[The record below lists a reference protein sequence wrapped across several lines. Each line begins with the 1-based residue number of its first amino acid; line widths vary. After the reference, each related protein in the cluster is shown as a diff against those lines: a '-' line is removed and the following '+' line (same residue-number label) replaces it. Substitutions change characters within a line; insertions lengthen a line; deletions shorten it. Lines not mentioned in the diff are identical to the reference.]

1 MAFGNLIRNVV
12 SAIRTAPS
20 RIAEYT
26 RTNPTHIEDE
36 IIDDAVRPKQS
47 WFKRNITDKL
57 ADVVGITSVSRAAR
71 ESASRGTI
79 IQKGQSPLNALT
91 GEFNPKVPVNVRVQ
105 ITNTGEYRNFLYN
118 MTEREYQTFI
128 NDPDQFIQD
137 RFEGVEK
144 YANSPFM
151 VVDWT

>member
-1 MAFGNLIRNVV
+1 MGFGNLLRNVAT
-12 SAIRTAPS
+12 AIRTAPS
-20 RIAEYT
+20 RIAEYS
-26 RTNPTHIEDE
+26 RTNPSHIEDE

-91 GEFNPKVPVNVRVQ
+91 GEFNPKVSVNVTIQ
-105 ITNTGEYRNFLYN
+105 ITTTGQYRNILYN

-128 NDPDQFIQD
+128 NDPEQFIQD
-137 RFEGVEK
+137 RFEGCLL
-144 YANSPFM
+144 YTSPSPR
-151 VVDWT
+151 DS

>member
-1 MAFGNLIRNVV
+1 MAFGNFLRNVAT
-12 SAIRTAPS
+12 AIRTAPS

-105 ITNTGEYRNFLYN
+105 ITNTGEYRNLLYN

-128 NDPDQFIQD
+128 NDPEQFIQD
-137 RFEGVEK
+137 RFEGLEK